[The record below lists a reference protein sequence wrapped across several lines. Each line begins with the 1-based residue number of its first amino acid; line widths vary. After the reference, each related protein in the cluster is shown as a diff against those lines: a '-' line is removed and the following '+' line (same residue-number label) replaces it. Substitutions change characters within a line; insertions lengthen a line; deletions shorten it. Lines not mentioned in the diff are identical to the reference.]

1 MTTFKISK
9 KYIRPTTSFH
19 PHVTSFIPYY
29 IFLLFRGS
37 ELSLTEK
44 SYIYDDHIT
53 NEDIFGNAMD
63 FTKANNLT
71 SNRYRLVLQPLYWII
86 ATLLLFFVF
95 SNNQNDLSVRIMV
108 VTVLTIMSFLL
119 TKVINRYLIPRF
131 LFEGKYFLFI
141 YQLLLFIVVTIWINS
156 MCVVLIIWHVAS
168 KSPESGFPDRTDLIL
183 LLSGSYIII
192 LFATI
197 IHFVQESF
205 KRTLERNRISN
216 LKTETELKLKDA
228 RLQLLQGQLHPH
240 FLFNML
246 NNLYGLWIEKSDTT
260 PEVILKLS
268 SLLDYM
274 LYRCDKEKVP
284 LNEEIDFIR
293 NYIELEIIRHDNRMQ
308 LDIELPNQAENTLI
322 SPLLLFS
329 FVENAF
335 KHGANKTSGE
345 SWIKIRLSFFEGQL
359 HFEVKN
365 SFDNPVNHTDN
376 NGIGLKNVKERLELL
391 YPEKHRLAIGNE
403 NSIFSVDLIIVIE

>member
-1 MTTFKISK
+1 M
-9 KYIRPTTSFH
+9 
-19 PHVTSFIPYY
+19 
-29 IFLLFRGS
+29 LRGS
-37 ELSLTEK
+37 EQTLTEK
-44 SYIYDDHIT
+44 SYIFDDHIT
-53 NEDIFGNAMD
+53 IADIFGNTMD
-63 FTKANNLT
+63 FAKTNNLI
-71 SNRYRLVLQPLYWII
+71 SNRHQWVLQPLYWII
-86 ATLLLFFVF
+86 AALLLFFVF

-119 TKVINRYLIPRF
+119 TKVINSYLIPRF

-141 YQLLLFIVVTIWINS
+141 YQLLLSIVVTIWINS
-156 MCVVLIIWHVAS
+156 MCVVLIIWHIAS

-197 IHFVQESF
+197 IHFVQESY
-205 KRTLERNRISN
+205 KRTIERDRVNR

-260 PEVILKLS
+260 PAVILKLS

-284 LNEEIDFIR
+284 LNEEVCFIK
-293 NYIELEIIRHDNRMQ
+293 NYIDLELLRHDNRLQ
-308 LDIELPNQAENTLI
+308 LETDMPTQDKTLLI
-322 SPLLLFS
+322 PPLILFS

-335 KHGANKTSGE
+335 KHGVNKTSDD
-345 SWIKIRLSFFEGQL
+345 SLISIHLKMHDKQLQFKIENTYDKTAQND
-359 HFEVKN
+359 K
-365 SFDNPVNHTDN
+365 N
-376 NGIGLKNVKERLELL
+376 NGIGLKNVKERLQLI
-391 YPEKHRLAIGNE
+391 YPEKHNVIINQNNG
-403 NSIFSVDLIIVIE
+403 IFKVELNIELKQ